1 MKIKYDFHI
10 HSALSP
16 CADNDMTPVNIVA
29 YAKFN
34 GLDMIAVADH
44 NAIENVETAIAA
56 GKAYGVTVVP
66 AVEVQTAED
75 IHVLCLFKTF
85 EQLKNFHRT
94 LSFPDIKN
102 NEEIFGEQLIVDED
116 DNITGRLEN
125 LLLVSSTISSGTLPT
140 EVKKYGGIAIAA
152 HIDREAN
159 GMVQILGAVEEC
171 YDVVELSLKADKE
184 TVDYYG
190 NRYKLLIDSDA
201 HTLDQ
206 IGDRS
211 ELDLR
216 ENSIEALFEYLT
228 GEQI

>member
-85 EQLKNFHRT
+85 EQLKNFVQPEDILIA
-94 LSFPDIKN
+94 LSSSGNSKNIIKAIEYAN
-102 NEEIFGEQLIVDED
+102 QN
-116 DNITGRLEN
+116 NIT
-125 LLLVSSTISSGTLPT
+125 TIG
-140 EVKKYGGIAIAA
+140 
-152 HIDREAN
+152 
-159 GMVQILGAVEEC
+159 
-171 YDVVELSLKADKE
+171 
-184 TVDYYG
+184 
-190 NRYKLLIDSDA
+190 
-201 HTLDQ
+201 
-206 IGDRS
+206 
-211 ELDLR
+211 
-216 ENSIEALFEYLT
+216 LT
-228 GEQI
+228 GCDGGKLKQIAKFSVNANINDKQIAEDIHLVLCHLLMQISCAQN